1 MGLPSIDIC
10 IGVRPKE
17 DEQGLGLRI
26 REAPSANAT
35 SDGDYLVSH
44 RRGESQRVQSYR
56 PMDAHGHGNTNPL
69 SLIVK
74 KFFLYA
80 RSTLNIALYTQIMSK
95 ITVGYTFTV
104 DLIYTGGNDVVR

>member
-17 DEQGLGLRI
+17 DERDLGMGI
-26 REAPSANAT
+26 REAPYANAI
-35 SDGDYLVSH
+35 SDGVYLVRH
-44 RRGESQRVQSYR
+44 RRGEAQRVQSYR
-56 PMDAHGHGNTNPL
+56 PMQTHGHNNANPI

-80 RSTLNIALYTQIMSK
+80 LSTLNIALYTQIMSK
-95 ITVGYTFTV
+95 ITAGYTFTV
-104 DLIYTGGNDVVR
+104 DLIYTGGKDAAC